1 MSGVPADPVTEDYLR
16 RCAGGDRGLLDAMAA
31 ARLPAALTASM
42 RGRFLPRP
50 MFVPDTEILGF
61 AERIN
66 ALFDL
71 IVSVPD
77 RFFDGDR
84 ERYAAAV
91 GLDGRR
97 AAYLARFTDRPQRY
111 GRADLYH
118 DGSAFRLLE
127 FNVGS
132 ALGGMDRAQISAALL
147 QVPAFKEF
155 AAEHRLDFVD
165 TGARVDRALRA
176 AARPVCGDR
185 APVVAFVDGNGAMAP
200 YLHLAT
206 SFQEML
212 AGFGVEVLLGELAD
226 VGFAAGRV
234 TLHGRAVDL
243 VLRYFGVGD
252 FLDDPAGRRT
262 VDALVD
268 ADADGTV
275 VLYTSLAG
283 ELYNNKTSLA
293 LLAELA
299 GRGELTPA
307 ETGLV
312 DSVLPWTRTV
322 TSDLFGE
329 CAARRGELMLKPGA
343 DFGGTGIVAGWLVD
357 DDQWRRAL
365 RLAADHGSIV
375 QRRVVPRGE
384 PVIDPSTGQRR
395 DWHAVWD
402 CFLTPEGYAGSH
414 IRALP
419 AGEGAVIGMGVTAAA
434 RTTGIFYHP
443 VAADHPR
450 RPATP
455 DRTMPSF
462 GR

>member
-1 MSGVPADPVTEDYLR
+1 MTGVLRDPVTDEYLR
-16 RCAGGDRGLLDAMAA
+16 RCADGDRGLLDAMSA
-31 ARLPAALTASM
+31 ARLPTALTASM
-42 RGRFLPRP
+42 HGRFLPRP
-50 MFVPDTEILGF
+50 MFMPDAEILGF

-71 IVSVPD
+71 LTSVPD
-77 RFFDGDR
+77 RFFGGDR
-84 ERYAAAV
+84 ERYAGAV
-91 GLDGRR
+91 GMDARR

-118 DGSAFRLLE
+118 DGTTFRLLE
-127 FNVGS
+127 FNIGS

-155 AAEHRLDFVD
+155 AAEYRLDFVD
-165 TGARVDRALRA
+165 TGTQVDRALRA
-176 AARPVCGDR
+176 AARPVCGER

-200 YLHLAT
+200 YLHLAR

-212 AGFGVEVLLGELAD
+212 AGLGVEVLLGELAD
-226 VGFAAGRV
+226 VGFVGGRV

-252 FLDDPAGRRT
+252 FLDDPDGVRV
-262 VDALVD
+262 VDDLAR

-299 GRGELTPA
+299 RRGELTPA
-307 ETGLV
+307 ETSLV
-312 DSVLPWTRTV
+312 DGVLPWTRTV
-322 TSDLFGE
+322 TAELFSE
-329 CAARRGELMLKPGA
+329 CEARRGELMLKPGA
-343 DFGGTGIVAGWLVD
+343 DFGGAGIVAGWLVD
-357 DDQWRRAL
+357 DNEWQRAL
-365 RLAADHGSIV
+365 RVGADCGSIV

-384 PVIDPSTGQRR
+384 PVIDPQTGQRR

-434 RTTGIFYHP
+434 RTTGIFYYP
-443 VAADHPR
+443 AA
-450 RPATP
+450 A
-455 DRTMPSF
+455 
-462 GR
+462 